1 MGTIRVYNRLR
12 AHTQLSRNEGG
23 GKMKKVL
30 TKKVN
35 VSSKAIKYFTN
46 ENSITTTI
54 VTVDTTCYL
63 VVGVASCPC

>member
-1 MGTIRVYNRLR
+1 
-12 AHTQLSRNEGG
+12 
-23 GKMKKVL
+23 MKKVL